1 MITAILA
8 IFVSYFDINIHG
20 AVYILPVWL
29 DIELISSIDY
39 FVKRKYDNSRT
50 QNFANDLQSSEH
62 KPNVPEPKL
71 SGAQA
76 MRDSLNTGDNSN
88 HKM

>member
-29 DIELISSIDY
+29 DVVIIESIDKL
-39 FVKRKYDNSRT
+39 VKSNYNNSRT
-50 QNFANDLQSSEH
+50 QNSPNETQSSEH

-71 SGAQA
+71 TGAQA
-76 MRDSLNTGDNSN
+76 TLDSLNISE
-88 HKM
+88 KKY